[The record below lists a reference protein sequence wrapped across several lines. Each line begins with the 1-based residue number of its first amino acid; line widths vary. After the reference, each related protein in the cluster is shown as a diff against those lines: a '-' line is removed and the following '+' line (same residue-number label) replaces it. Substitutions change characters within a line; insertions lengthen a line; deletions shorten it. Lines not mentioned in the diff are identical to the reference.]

1 MVRILKLL
9 KSHII
14 LFAIVCLLAIR
25 KSFKEV
31 KITKIDR
38 FVPDMK
44 YILVWTNIYGI
55 EEEGQ
60 KYFISKNCKH
70 INCYITKNDSLF
82 NDVRYFDAILFDGQD
97 VSRDIIAL
105 PQLRSTMQKYV
116 FVAKESSDN
125 FPVCNKIYDNF
136 FNWTWTYRY
145 DSTISYHFITVFN
158 YQYIELGNRFLWETY
173 MKPIDKTL
181 KSQFITKSKAAV
193 IFLDKCK
200 SRSKREDVIDKLK
213 GYLSKYNLT
222 IDIFGPCSDKKCKRK
237 NMKPCLWRL
246 KKTYYFYLAFE
257 DSISLDYI
265 TDIVLYAYNNNAIPI
280 VYGGAQYDK

>member
-1 MVRILKLL
+1 M
-9 KSHII
+9 
-14 LFAIVCLLAIR
+14 LFAVVCLLAIR

-31 KITKIDR
+31 KITRIDR

-136 FNWTWTYRY
+136 FNWTWTYR
-145 DSTISYHFITVFN
+145 
-158 YQYIELGNRFLWETY
+158 
-173 MKPIDKTL
+173 
-181 KSQFITKSKAAV
+181 
-193 IFLDKCK
+193 
-200 SRSKREDVIDKLK
+200 
-213 GYLSKYNLT
+213 
-222 IDIFGPCSDKKCKRK
+222 
-237 NMKPCLWRL
+237 
-246 KKTYYFYLAFE
+246 
-257 DSISLDYI
+257 
-265 TDIVLYAYNNNAIPI
+265 
-280 VYGGAQYDK
+280 